1 MTLRF
6 FCCTVVILL
15 FLPACLDP
23 ITHRNNPEIIRWKGM
38 KEDSAQYLLSKKVP
52 LQTSAEDVI
61 RFCKKQS
68 LSPSKLTANK
78 NGFFITAS
86 SPIIGEKVMT
96 NAKWLLKFHFNQSKQ
111 LIKIELHKSLIG
123 F

>member
-6 FCCTVVILL
+6 LCCIAVMLL
-15 FLPACLDP
+15 LPACLDP

-38 KEDSAQYLLSKKVP
+38 KEDSARYLISKKVP
-52 LQTSAEDVI
+52 LQTSADDVI
-61 RFCKKQS
+61 RFCKKQG
-68 LSPSKLTANK
+68 LSPSKLTPNK
-78 NGFFITAS
+78 HGFFLTAS

-111 LIKIELHKSLIG
+111 LIKTELHKSLIG